1 VDGFRVVI
9 PRRLERAIA
18 SDPGRPLIKLQV
30 GVADTAGV
38 ASDAFEVAGLAADV
52 GLTPRTRRRRAF
64 GAWCARARWP
74 LPAAAAVG
82 AASCALLLVQLG
94 ALIDALYRNADNA
107 AVLLLSQSHPAGSI
121 ARIGDHPFYEA
132 WWFMRAT
139 AGLPGRLS
147 LWQAA
152 PFVVAFLG
160 IAAVAGCAALVAG
173 RAGFVVA
180 AVGLA
185 AMSPPLRAVMLVP
198 EARVGLLLHAAA
210 LCAALLTVDRLARAG
225 RMTGRRWA
233 VATAG
238 VAGFT
243 AAGATDQLLLPAAVI
258 PYATAALV
266 VWWCD
271 RSAHSR
277 TIATFAVGTAAAA
290 VGLGMLVTRAM
301 TAAGVVVNHFPV
313 QLVPLAELRR
323 SIGVTLHL
331 FAILAGGGVHT
342 VAGMVALLGLAVVCV
357 ALIRGAARLRPR
369 PRPLEDRQRARVL
382 YVTFWA
388 AALLLTLGVVAV
400 TSVSLDHGVY
410 DAAQRYLLGAWC
422 AVVALLAGGATSRL
436 RANVLLGAVAA
447 FGVLNMTLNVSSL
460 RQPWEYGPPPATDV
474 ALERFVLGRGAAVG
488 YGGYWDVMPIG
499 LHANGRLR
507 VVPIVALGAT
517 GRWAGH
523 FVAANNAWFRPHPGE
538 GRSFLV
544 TDVRLS
550 VPYAPHSLPAVFG
563 HPIASRRF
571 GPLTVYIYAHD
582 LARELDGLTA

>member
-1 VDGFRVVI
+1 M
-9 PRRLERAIA
+9 
-18 SDPGRPLIKLQV
+18 
-30 GVADTAGV
+30 
-38 ASDAFEVAGLAADV
+38 ASDAFEAAGVAGDV
-52 GLTPRTRRRRAF
+52 GLTPRTGRRTL
-64 GAWCARARWP
+64 GAWCTRARWP
-74 LPAAAAVG
+74 LPAAVAVG
-82 AASCALLLVQLG
+82 AANCALLLAQIG

-107 AVLLLSQSHPAGSI
+107 VVLLLSQSSPAGSI
-121 ARIGDHPFYEA
+121 TRIGDHPFYEA

-139 AGLPGRLS
+139 AGLPGHLA

-160 IAAVAGCAALVAG
+160 IAAVAGCAAFVAG
-173 RAGFVVA
+173 RSGFVVA

-210 LCAALLTVDRLARAG
+210 LCAALLAVDRLARAG

-233 VATAG
+233 VAAVG

-258 PYATAALV
+258 PYAAAALV

-277 TIATFAVGTAAAA
+277 TIATFALGTAAAA
-290 VGLGMLVTRAM
+290 VGLAMLITRAM

-313 QLVPLAELRR
+313 QWVQLADVRR
-323 SIGVTLHL
+323 SIGVALHL

-342 VAGMVALLGLAVVCV
+342 LAAGLALLGLAVVCV
-357 ALIRGAARLRPR
+357 ALISGTARLRPG
-369 PRPLEDRQRARVL
+369 PLDDRQRARLL

-388 AALLLTLGVVAV
+388 AALILTLGVVAA
-400 TSVSLDHGVY
+400 TSIGLDNSAH
-410 DAAQRYLLGAWC
+410 AAPRYLLGAWC
-422 AVVALLAGGATSRL
+422 AVVALLAAGATSRL
-436 RANVLLGAVAA
+436 RANVLFGAVAA

-460 RQPWEYGPPPATDV
+460 RQHWEYGPPAAADA
-474 ALERFVLGRGAAVG
+474 ALERFVLGHGAAVG

-499 LHANGRLR
+499 LHATGRVR

-517 GRWAGH
+517 GHWAGH
-523 FVAANNAWFRPHPGE
+523 FVAANKAWFRPHPGVR
-538 GRSFLV
+538 RSFLI

-550 VPYAPHSLPAVFG
+550 VPYAPHSLPVVFG

-571 GPLTVYIYAHD
+571 GPLTAYIYAHD
-582 LARELDGLTA
+582 LARDLDGLTP